1 MSKHFRV
8 PGRVVTRLKELGIR
22 MPALLQSAGLSPGL
36 LDQPRVLVTTEE
48 LFAFWRAIGQVSTNP
63 TIGLD
68 LGTET
73 KPEHFDPI
81 ALAALS
87 TASFGEAVHQMAR
100 YKQLSCPEEIIHET
114 DETEWSIQFRWLLAD
129 GVEPA
134 ALTDLCFA
142 WVLCIA
148 RHGTG
153 TRISPLRL
161 ELVRQPAHAR
171 ILERHFDCPVVFGA
185 ARNAIIFRAS
195 DAGLPFVTRNA
206 ELLAM
211 LAPQF
216 DEELERHKGQETF
229 PESVRSTIQRKLA
242 GQRPKMRDIAR
253 ELHLSSRTLQ
263 RRLQDA
269 GYSFQQ
275 VLEEARHQL
284 ARHYLKS
291 SLLEL
296 NETAYLLG
304 YEDANS
310 FVRAFRTWEGVPPA
324 HWRGIE
330 RAKIAPQLDP
340 VADGA
345 LLR

>member
-8 PGRVVTRLKELGIR
+8 PSRLPARLQELGIR
-22 MPALLQSAGLSPGL
+22 VSSMLQNAGLPPGL
-36 LDQPRVLVTTEE
+36 FDQPRIIVTTEE
-48 LFAFWRAIGQVSTNP
+48 LFALWKSIGQASTNP
-63 TIGLD
+63 AIGLE

-73 KPEHFDPI
+73 RPEHFDPI

-87 TASFGEAVHQMAR
+87 TASFGEAMRQMAR
-100 YKQLSCPEEIIHET
+100 YKQLSCPEEIIHDT
-114 DETEWSIQFRWLLAD
+114 DEAEWSIQFRWLLAE
-129 GVEPA
+129 GAEPTV
-134 ALTDLCFA
+134 LTDLCFA
-142 WVLCIA
+142 WVLCVA

-153 TRISPLRL
+153 TRLSPLRI
-161 ELVRQPAHAR
+161 EFVRSPAQEK
-171 ILERHFDCPVVFGA
+171 ILRRHFDCPVVFGA
-185 ARNAIIFRAS
+185 ARNALIFRAS
-195 DAGLPFVTRNA
+195 DAALPFVTRNA

-216 DEELERHKGQETF
+216 DQELKQRKEHETF
-229 PESVRSTIQRKLA
+229 PERVRSAIQRKLA
-242 GQRPKMRDIAR
+242 GQRPKMEEIAR

-284 ARHYLKS
+284 ARHYLNN

-304 YEDANS
+304 YEDASS

-324 HWRGIE
+324 HWRGAQ
-330 RAKIAPQLDP
+330 RHKAVLSS
-340 VADGA
+340 
-345 LLR
+345 

>member
-8 PGRVVTRLKELGIR
+8 PGRLAARLQESGIR
-22 MPALLQSAGLSPGL
+22 LSALLQSAGLPAGL
-36 LDQPRVLVTTEE
+36 LEQPRILVTTEE
-48 LFAFWRAIGQVSTNP
+48 LFALWRGIGQASANP
-63 TIGLD
+63 LIGLE
-68 LGTET
+68 LGTES

-87 TASFGEAVHQMAR
+87 TASFGEAMQQMAR
-100 YKQLSCPEEIIHET
+100 YKQLSCPEEIHHAID
-114 DETEWSIQFRWLLAD
+114 DEEWSIQFRWLLAD
-129 GVEPA
+129 GVEPTL
-134 ALTDLCFA
+134 LTDLCFA

-161 ELVRQPAHAR
+161 ELVRPPAHAR
-171 ILERHFDCPVVFGA
+171 LLEHHFGCPIVFGA

-195 DAGLPFVTRNA
+195 DAALPFVTRNA
-206 ELLAM
+206 ELLDM

-216 DEELERHKGQETF
+216 DEELKRHKVEETF
-229 PESVRSTIQRKLA
+229 PERVRSTIQRKLA
-242 GQRPKMRDIAR
+242 GQRPKIHDIAR
-253 ELHLSSRTLQ
+253 ELHISSRTLQ

-284 ARHYLKS
+284 ACHYLNS

-324 HWRGIE
+324 HWRDVQ
-330 RAKIAPQLDP
+330 RAKVRPELNY
-340 VADGA
+340 VAS
-345 LLR
+345 

>member
-1 MSKHFRV
+1 MSKHFRI
-8 PGRVVTRLKELGIR
+8 PGRLPARLQELGIR
-22 MPALLQSAGLSPGL
+22 LSSMLQNAGLPPGL
-36 LDQPRVLVTTEE
+36 FDQPRIVVTTEE
-48 LFAFWRAIGQVSTNP
+48 LFALWRSIGQASTNP
-63 TIGLD
+63 AIGLE

-73 KPEHFDPI
+73 RPEHLDPI

-87 TASFGEAVHQMAR
+87 TASFGEAMRQMAR

-114 DETEWSIQFRWLLAD
+114 DEAEWSIQFRWLLAG

-134 ALTDLCFA
+134 VLTDLCFA
-142 WVLCIA
+142 WVLCVA

-153 TRISPLRL
+153 TRLSPLRI
-161 ELVRQPAHAR
+161 EFVRSAAHEK
-171 ILERHFDCPVVFGA
+171 ILHRHFDCPIVFGA
-185 ARNAIIFRAS
+185 ARNAMIFRAS
-195 DAGLPFVTRNA
+195 DAALPFVTRNA

-216 DEELERHKGQETF
+216 DQELKQRKDQETF
-229 PESVRSTIQRKLA
+229 PERVRSAIQRKLA
-242 GQRPKMRDIAR
+242 GQRPKIEEIAR
-253 ELHLSSRTLQ
+253 ELHISSRTLQ

-284 ARHYLKS
+284 ARHYLNN

-304 YEDANS
+304 YEDASS

-324 HWRGIE
+324 HWRGAQ
-330 RAKIAPQLDP
+330 RHKTVLSN
-340 VADGA
+340 
-345 LLR
+345 

>member
-1 MSKHFRV
+1 MSKHFRI
-8 PGRVVTRLKELGIR
+8 PGRLPARLQELGIR
-22 MPALLQSAGLSPGL
+22 VSSMLQNAGLPPGL
-36 LDQPRVLVTTEE
+36 FDQPRIVVTTEE
-48 LFAFWRAIGQVSTNP
+48 LFALWRSIGQASPNPAIG
-63 TIGLD
+63 LE

-73 KPEHFDPI
+73 RPEHFDPI

-87 TASFGEAVHQMAR
+87 TASFGEAMRQMAR
-100 YKQLSCPEEIIHET
+100 YKQLSCPEEIIHEAG
-114 DETEWSIQFRWLLAD
+114 EAEWSIQFRWLLAG

-134 ALTDLCFA
+134 VLTDVCFA
-142 WVLCIA
+142 WVLCVA

-153 TRISPLRL
+153 TRLSPLRL
-161 ELVRQPAHAR
+161 SSCVPGRTKKFSS
-171 ILERHFDCPVVFGA
+171 RHFDCPIVFGA
-185 ARNAIIFRAS
+185 ARNAMIFRAS
-195 DAGLPFVTRNA
+195 DAALPFVTRNA

-216 DEELERHKGQETF
+216 DQELKQRKDQETF
-229 PESVRSTIQRKLA
+229 PERVRSAIQRKLA
-242 GQRPKMRDIAR
+242 GQRPRIEEIAR
-253 ELHLSSRTLQ
+253 ELHISSRTLQ

-284 ARHYLKS
+284 ARHYLNN

-304 YEDANS
+304 YEDASS

-324 HWRGIE
+324 HWRGTQ
-330 RAKIAPQLDP
+330 RHKTVLSN
-340 VADGA
+340 
-345 LLR
+345 

>member
-8 PGRVVTRLKELGIR
+8 PGRLPIRLQESGIR
-22 MPALLQSAGLSPGL
+22 VSALLQNAGLPPGL
-36 LDQPRVLVTTEE
+36 FDQPRVVVTTEE
-48 LFAFWRAIGQVSTNP
+48 LFALWRGIGQASTSPAIG
-63 TIGLD
+63 LE

-87 TASFGEAVHQMAR
+87 TASFGEAMQQMAR

-114 DETEWSIQFRWLLAD
+114 DDTEWSIQFRWLLAN

-134 ALTDLCFA
+134 VLTDLCFA

-161 ELVRQPAHAR
+161 ELVRQPAHAK
-171 ILERHFDCPVVFGA
+171 ILERHFGCPIVFGA
-185 ARNAIIFRAS
+185 ARNAIIFRTS
-195 DAGLPFVTRNA
+195 DAALPFVTRNA

-216 DEELERHKGQETF
+216 DEELKQHNRQETF
-229 PESVRSTIQRKLA
+229 PERVRATIQRKLA
-242 GQRPKMRDIAR
+242 GQRPKMQDIAR
-253 ELHLSSRTLQ
+253 ELHISSRTLQ

-284 ARHYLKS
+284 ARHYLNS

-304 YEDANS
+304 YEDSNS
-310 FVRAFRTWEGVPPA
+310 FVRAFRTWEGTPPA
-324 HWRGIE
+324 HWRGAQRE
-330 RAKIAPQLDP
+330 K
-340 VADGA
+340 A
-345 LLR
+345 LS